1 MAGKRERQNGTWE
14 YIFKRKGVL
23 PEPVYFTFDSE
34 AEGDAYAAK
43 AEEMLGRGVVPLE
56 MQGGAIRTLGGFI
69 DMYEATVRMAR
80 SEADLLP
87 TIRALVGEVK
97 VELFNY
103 GWVEGWVAKLHGE
116 GKAPSTITKRVS
128 GLARVIDWAMRREL
142 ISLTANP
149 LRLLPKGYGSK
160 GFDRNKLWEGER
172 SRRLEHRAIELIGS
186 GGVKTVYQ
194 TEEGAIRSVLTD
206 KKEALLFDMAL
217 ETAMR
222 LGEMF
227 TLKTEDVDLSRRTIF
242 IHRSKPG
249 HRRQVPISSTL
260 LAVLQAQDL
269 THEYLFHEWWRG
281 GDEDLKEKV
290 SHRLSHRFAKRF
302 KQADCADLHFHD
314 LRHEA
319 TSRIYE
325 RTKLSDLEVA
335 SITGHKGFRMLQRY
349 ANLRGSNLAAKLW

>member
-14 YIFKRKGVL
+14 FIFKRKGLL
-23 PEPVYFTFDSE
+23 PEPVYFTFDTE
-34 AEGDAYAAK
+34 EEGDRYAER
-43 AEEMLGRGVVPLE
+43 AEEMLARGVVPLE
-56 MQGGAIRTLGGFI
+56 MQGGKVRSLDGFCEL
-69 DMYEATVRMAR
+69 YEEAVRMVK

-87 TIRALVGEVK
+87 TIRRAVQGVK

-103 GWVEGWVAKLHGE
+103 SWVERWVEGLHAE

-142 ISLTANP
+142 ISLPANP

-172 SRRLEHRAIELIGS
+172 SRRLEERPTKRKDGEL
-186 GGVKTVYQ
+186 YQ

-222 LGEMF
+222 LGEIF
-227 TLKTEDVDLSRRTIF
+227 TLKTEDVDLTRRTIF

-260 LAVLQAQDL
+260 LEKLQRADL
-269 THEYLFHEWWRG
+269 TQEYVFPDWWQG
-281 GDEDLKEKV
+281 NEKEKELV
-290 SHRLSHRFAKRF
+290 GHRISHLFAKRF
-302 KQADCADLHFHD
+302 EQAGCPDFRFHD
-314 LRHEA
+314 IRHEA

-325 RTKLSDLEVA
+325 RTSLSDLEVA

-349 ANLRGSNLAAKLW
+349 ANLRGSTLATKLW